1 MHVNLIENSFIE
13 EYEYDYA
20 GNRISKTTGTET
32 ATYLN
37 DNSVLTNVLV
47 ELDADG
53 NEKCW
58 YTRGIEIMG
67 YIPY

>member
-1 MHVNLIENSFIE
+1 MI
-13 EYEYDYA
+13 A
-20 GNRISKTTGTET
+20 
-32 ATYLN
+32 
-37 DNSVLTNVLV
+37 

-67 YIPY
+67 YIPPDAICVL